1 MKNSYRELFGIEN
14 GFTALNHGSF
24 GACPVEIIN
33 YQFELVRKMESL
45 TTRFFTRII
54 KPLIAESMEILS
66 SFVNA
71 PANDIVFVRNA
82 TTAAN
87 AVINSMDFQKGDEI
101 VTTNLIYGSCRNA
114 LDHAAQTKGAVIKK
128 AAIPFPVKSENEI
141 TESIL
146 GLITKKT
153 KLIFIDHVTSET
165 AMIMPVKKICNEANR
180 LGIDIFIDGAHAPGM
195 IPLDI
200 SAINPTYYT
209 GNCHKWICAPKG
221 SAFLYVR
228 PDRQENTIPP
238 VISNYFRQGETANE
252 KLHNSFDWSGT
263 MDYTSHACVGKTIE
277 YLRDNIDGGWN
288 EIMKRNHELA
298 ITGRN
303 IIAKELHLDQYLA
316 DELIGSMATIKLN
329 STAVIDPST
338 GLDIIQIE
346 LLDKYNIE
354 TVITTLYPTKQ
365 RILRISAALYNN
377 ENDYELLAEALK
389 MTLESNFVAL

>member
-1 MKNSYRELFGIEN
+1 MKKGYLELFGIEK
-14 GFTALNHGSF
+14 GFVALNHGSF

-54 KPLIAESMEILS
+54 KPLMKESMESLS

-71 PANDIVFVRNA
+71 PAKDMVFVRNA

-87 AVINSMDFQKGDEI
+87 AVINSIPFEKGDEI

-114 LDHAAQTKGAVIKK
+114 LDHAAKTKGAVVKK
-128 AAIPFPVKSENEI
+128 ALIPFPVRSENKI
-141 TESIL
+141 AESIL

-165 AMIMPVKKICNEANR
+165 AMILPVKKICDEANR

-221 SAFLYVR
+221 TAFLYVR
-228 PDRQENTIPP
+228 PDRQESVIPP
-238 VISNYFRQGETANE
+238 IISNHFGEGDTPNTSF
-252 KLHNSFDWSGT
+252 HSSFDWSGT
-263 MDYTSHACVGKTIE
+263 MDYTNYACVGKTID
-277 YLRDNIDGGWN
+277 YLENKVSGGWKH
-288 EIMKRNHELA
+288 IMKRNRELA

-303 IIAKELHLDQYLA
+303 IITKELHLDQYLP

-338 GLDIIQIE
+338 GLDIIQMK
-346 LLDKYNIE
+346 LLDEYNIE
-354 TVITTLYPTKQ
+354 ALITTLYPTSE

-377 ENDYELLAEALK
+377 ENDYELLEEALK

>member
-1 MKNSYRELFGIEN
+1 MKNSYLKLFGIEK

-33 YQFELVRKMESL
+33 CQFELIKKMESL
-45 TTRFFTRII
+45 PTRFFTRIV
-54 KPLIAESMEILS
+54 KPLMKESIEILS
-66 SFVNA
+66 GFVNA
-71 PANDIVFVRNA
+71 PANDMVFVRNA

-87 AVINSMDFQKGDEI
+87 AVINSIHFEKGDEI

-114 LDHAAQTKGAVIKK
+114 LDHAARTKGAVVKK
-128 AAIPFPVKSENEI
+128 AVIPFPVKSENEI

-146 GLITKKT
+146 GLITKRT

-165 AMIMPVKKICNEANR
+165 AMIMPVKKITDEANR

-195 IPLDI
+195 VPLDI

-221 SAFLYVR
+221 SAFLFVR
-228 PDRQENTIPP
+228 PDRQESTIPP

-277 YLRDNIDGGWN
+277 YLRNNVDGGWN
-288 EIMKRNHELA
+288 GIIKRDHELA
-298 ITGRN
+298 IKGRS
-303 IIAKELHLDQYLA
+303 IITKELHLDQFLP

-329 STAVIDPST
+329 SNAIIDPST
-338 GLDIIQIE
+338 GLDVIQMK
-346 LLDKYNIE
+346 LLDEYKIE
-354 TVITTLYPTKQ
+354 ALITTLYPSKE
-365 RILRISAALYNN
+365 RILRISAALYNT

-389 MTLESNFVAL
+389 KML

>member
-1 MKNSYRELFGIEN
+1 MKTSDYSHLFLIEP

-24 GACPVEIIN
+24 GSCPAEIIN
-33 YQFELVRKMESL
+33 YQFELVKKMESL
-45 TTRFFTRII
+45 TTRFFTRIV
-54 KPLIAESMEILS
+54 KDLNAESMYSLS
-66 SFVNA
+66 RFVNA
-71 PANDIVFVRNA
+71 SSADMIFIRNA

-87 AVINSMDFQKGDEI
+87 AVINSMTFKPGDEI

-114 LDHAAQTKGAVIKK
+114 LDYAAQTKGAVIKK
-128 AAIPFPVKSENEI
+128 ANIPFPVKSENEI
-141 TESIL
+141 AESIL

-165 AMIMPVKKICNEANR
+165 ALILPVQKICDEANR
-180 LGIDIFIDGAHAPGM
+180 LGIDVFIDGAHAPGM
-195 IPLDI
+195 LPLDI

-221 SAFLYVR
+221 TAFLFVR
-228 PDRQENTIPP
+228 PEKQESVIPP
-238 VISNYFRQGETANE
+238 IISNYFCQGETSNARF
-252 KLHNSFDWSGT
+252 HSSFDWSGT
-263 MDYTSHACVGKTIE
+263 MDYTNYACVGKTID
-277 YLRDNIDGGWN
+277 YLENKVSGGWN
-288 EIMKRNHELA
+288 GIMKRNHELV

-303 IIAKELHLDQYLA
+303 IITKELHLDQYLP

-329 STAVIDPST
+329 STADIDPKT
-338 GLDIIQIE
+338 GIDLIQME

-377 ENDYELLAEALK
+377 ETDYEKLAEALK
-389 MTLESNFVAL
+389 KII

>member
-1 MKNSYRELFGIEN
+1 MKTSDYSHLFLIEP

-24 GACPVEIIN
+24 GSCPAEIIN
-33 YQFELVRKMESL
+33 YQFELVKKMESL
-45 TTRFFTRII
+45 TTRFFTRIV
-54 KPLIAESMEILS
+54 KDLNAESMYSLS
-66 SFVNA
+66 RFVNA
-71 PANDIVFVRNA
+71 SSADMIFIRNA

-87 AVINSMDFQKGDEI
+87 AVINSMTFKPGDEI

-114 LDHAAQTKGAVIKK
+114 LDYAAQTKGAVIKK
-128 AAIPFPVKSENEI
+128 ANIPFPVKSENEI
-141 TESIL
+141 AESIL

-165 AMIMPVKKICNEANR
+165 ALILPVQKICDEANR
-180 LGIDIFIDGAHAPGM
+180 LGIDVFIDGAHAPGM
-195 IPLDI
+195 LPLDI

-221 SAFLYVR
+221 TAFLFVR
-228 PDRQENTIPP
+228 PEKQESVIPP
-238 VISNYFRQGETANE
+238 IISNYFCQGETSNARF
-252 KLHNSFDWSGT
+252 HSSFDWSGT
-263 MDYTSHACVGKTIE
+263 MDYTNYACVGKTID
-277 YLRDNIDGGWN
+277 YLENKVSGGWN
-288 EIMKRNHELA
+288 GIMKRNHELV

-303 IIAKELHLDQYLA
+303 IITKELHLDQYLP

-329 STAVIDPST
+329 STADIDPKT
-338 GLDIIQIE
+338 GIDLIQME

-377 ENDYELLAEALK
+377 
-389 MTLESNFVAL
+389 

>member
-1 MKNSYRELFGIEN
+1 MKNSYLKLFGIEK

-24 GACPVEIIN
+24 GACPTEIIN
-33 YQFELVRKMESL
+33 YQFELIKKMESL
-45 TTRFFTRII
+45 PTRFFTRII

-66 SFVNA
+66 GFVNA
-71 PANDIVFVRNA
+71 PANDMVFVRNA
-82 TTAAN
+82 TTASN
-87 AVINSMDFQKGDEI
+87 AVINSIHFEKGDEI

-114 LDHAAQTKGAVIKK
+114 IDHAAKTKGAVVKK
-128 AAIPFPVKSENEI
+128 AVIPFPVKSENEI
-141 TESIL
+141 TELIL
-146 GLITKKT
+146 GLITKRT

-165 AMIMPVKKICNEANR
+165 AMIMPVKKICDEANR

-228 PDRQENTIPP
+228 PDRQESTIPP

-277 YLRDNIDGGWN
+277 YLRNNVDGGWN

-298 ITGRN
+298 VTGRN
-303 IIAKELHLDQYLA
+303 IIVKKLHLNQYLS
-316 DELIGSMATIKLN
+316 DELIGSMSTIKLDL
-329 STAVIDPST
+329 TTVKDPST
-338 GLDIIQIE
+338 GLDVIQMK
-346 LLDKYNIE
+346 LLDEYKIE
-354 TVITTLYPTKQ
+354 ALITTLFPTNE

-377 ENDYELLAEALK
+377 ENDYEQLAEALK
-389 MTLESNFVAL
+389 KTV

>member
-1 MKNSYRELFGIEN
+1 MKNSYLKLFGIEK
-14 GFTALNHGSF
+14 GFVALNHGSF
-24 GACPVEIIN
+24 GACPTEIIN
-33 YQFELVRKMESL
+33 YQFELVKKMESL
-45 TTRFFTRII
+45 PTRFFTRII
-54 KPLIAESMEILS
+54 KPLTKESMEILS
-66 SFVNA
+66 SFVNV
-71 PANDIVFVRNA
+71 PAKDMVFVRNA

-87 AVINSMDFQKGDEI
+87 AVINSMPFQKGDEI

-303 IIAKELHLDQYLA
+303 IIAKELHLDQYLP

-389 MTLESNFVAL
+389 MTLKSNFVAL